1 MTRITF
7 PEGFLWGSATSSFQI
22 EGAAFEDGRGVSIWD
37 TFCRTPGKVANGDTG
52 DVACDHYHRYQ
63 QDVDL
68 MASLGFDMYRFSIA
82 WPRILPQGTGKVNEA
97 GLDFYDRL
105 VDALLAKNIQPFP
118 TLYHWDLPQALQDA
132 GGWPSR
138 MIVDA
143 FVNYADVVTRRLG
156 DRINY
161 WMTLNEPWCISFLS
175 HAIGAHAPGTQDIEQ
190 ALLAAHHVLLAHGRS
205 VPVIRANSKPNVQ
218 VGIVLNQ
225 TWADPVSDSPEDLA
239 AARRWAGHFNR
250 WFLDPLYKGEYP
262 PDMVDLYGGEVPGLE
277 EGDLAEI
284 AVPTDFLGINFYN
297 RAVVGNGTEAPVLN
311 IRFARPEGEYTASGW
326 EVYPESFYQL
336 LTQIHRD
343 YAPGPMYITE
353 NGAAYVDEV
362 AADGEIYDPRR
373 QAYLQGHIHACQRA
387 IQEGVPLK
395 GYFAWSLMDNFEW
408 AEGYDKRFG
417 IVYVDFETQQR
428 IPKQSAKWFAQVIR
442 DNGFEL

>member
-1 MTRITF
+1 MTRIAF
-7 PEGFLWGSATSSFQI
+7 PEDFLWGSATSSFQI

-52 DVACDHYHRYQ
+52 DIACDHYHRYQ

-68 MASLGFDMYRFSIA
+68 MAGLGFDMYRFSIA
-82 WPRILPQGTGKVNEA
+82 WPRILPQGTGQVNEA

-105 VDALLAKNIQPFP
+105 VDALLAKNIQPFA

-132 GGWPSR
+132 GGWPNR

-143 FVNYADVVTRRLG
+143 FVNYADVVTKRLG
-156 DRINY
+156 DRVQN

-175 HAIGAHAPGTQDIEQ
+175 HAIGAHAPGHQDIEE

-205 VPVIRANSKPNVQ
+205 VPVIRANGNANTK

-225 TWADPVSDSPEDLA
+225 TWADPSTNSTEDIA
-239 AARRWAGHFNR
+239 AANRWQGHFNR

-262 PDMVDLYGGEVPGLE
+262 EDMIAVYGGEVPDLQA
-277 EGDLAEI
+277 GDLAEI
-284 AVPTDFLGINFYN
+284 SVPTDFLGINFYN
-297 RAVVGNGTEAPVLN
+297 RAVVSNGTETPVLN
-311 IRFARPEGEYTASGW
+311 IRFERPEGEYTAIGW
-326 EVYPESFYQL
+326 EVYPESLYQL
-336 LTQIHRD
+336 LNWIHKE

-353 NGAAYVDEV
+353 NGAAYDDVV
-362 AADGEIYDPRR
+362 SPDGSVSDPGRL
-373 QAYLQGHIHACQRA
+373 AYLQGHFHSAYRA
-387 IQEGVPLK
+387 MQDGVPLK
-395 GYFAWSLMDNFEW
+395 GYFVWSLMDNFEW

-417 IVYVDFETQQR
+417 IIYVDFETQQR
-428 IPKQSAKWFAQVIR
+428 IPKQSAHWFAQVIR
-442 DNGFEL
+442 DNGFEA